1 MEKTNLT
8 ILLTSRCTLKCKL
21 CATYAPQNKKPCHY
35 DSKIIM
41 ASVDKYFAS
50 MGDVCLFTL
59 SGGEPLLHPDLVRM
73 VQHFKQYASR
83 MEKFEIITNGTI
95 VPSEALLLALKEIPN
110 VDVLKNMGLG
120 IVDVNIMERMPM
132 QGDGWIYL
140 ILATKG
146 VQKKKIQNYSINVC
160 IPLPFRDIFLLLM
173 EKLICA
179 M

>member
-110 VDVLKNMGLG
+110 VDVM
-120 IVDVNIMERMPM
+120 IMEK
-132 QGDGWIYL
+132 IF
-140 ILATKG
+140 
-146 VQKKKIQNYSINVC
+146 QKK
-160 IPLPFRDIFLLLM
+160 
-173 EKLICA
+173 
-179 M
+179 